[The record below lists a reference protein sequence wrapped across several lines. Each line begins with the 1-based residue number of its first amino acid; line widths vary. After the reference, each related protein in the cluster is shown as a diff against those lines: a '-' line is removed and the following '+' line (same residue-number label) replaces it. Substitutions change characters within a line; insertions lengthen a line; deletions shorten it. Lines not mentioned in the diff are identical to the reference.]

1 MKDQVVSNK
10 TDKLVWRERATMLY
24 NDGIDPS
31 EIPTLV
37 YNEYK
42 DDNVFK
48 AEHSA
53 KNTISRFLRE
63 TFPPKPKTFEESISE
78 RKTSIVTQEEKKRD
92 KKLLTKIAVT
102 DMIIESTLNAI
113 KARPLREIKPFTVNL
128 DKTYSEETIVLMISD
143 IQAGTYISSEASGG
157 LNEYNW
163 SILEKQ
169 FVQLYIGLE
178 EIVTRHKKVAPI
190 KSLHVHLIGDIVEGY
205 DIFKGQ
211 TRQIDTEITEQAIGV
226 KDLLCDFLQ
235 KALHLFDKIHV
246 VGVPGNHGRIG
257 TKGENLHYVSWD
269 YIVYK
274 WMESELK
281 NYPNITWQLSKSWW
295 QIDTIYGF
303 NFLLFHGDDIRSW
316 QGIPY
321 YGIDRAAKNYN
332 ELLELLGLKYNYL
345 EIGHFHVP
353 SELSGV
359 TTEKFI
365 NGCWPGGSLY
375 SMKGLVTANYPV
387 QKLFAVHPTQG
398 VTYRYPIKLTL
409 PKKKK

>member
-1 MKDQVVSNK
+1 MAKKKS
-10 TDKLVWRERATMLY
+10 KLAWRERAKQLY
-24 NDGIDPS
+24 TEGVDVNS
-31 EIPTLV
+31 IPNVV
-37 YNEYK
+37 YEEYK
-42 DDNVFK
+42 SDKIFK
-48 AEHSA
+48 GKESGM
-53 KNTISRFLRE
+53 NTISRYLKE
-63 TFPPKPKTFEESISE
+63 QFPPKPKTFEERIEDQKS
-78 RKTSIVTQEEKKRD
+78 SIVTREEKKRD

-102 DMIIESTLNAI
+102 DMIIDSTISAI
-113 KARPLREIKPFTVNL
+113 KARPLREIKPFEVNL
-128 DKTYSEETIVLMISD
+128 NRTYSEETIVLMISD

-163 SILEKQ
+163 NILEKQ
-169 FVQLYIGLE
+169 FDQLYIGLE
-178 EIVTRHKKVAPI
+178 EIVTRHKMVAPI

-211 TRQIDTEITEQAIGV
+211 TRQIDREITEQAIGV

-246 VGVPGNHGRIG
+246 VAVPGNHGRIG

-281 NYPNITWQLSKSWW
+281 NFKNITWQISKSWW
-295 QIDTIYGF
+295 QIDTIYGY
-303 NFLLFHGDDIRSW
+303 NFLMFHGDDIKSW

-321 YGIDRAAKNYN
+321 YGIDRAAKNYH

-409 PKKKK
+409 PKKRR

>member
-1 MKDQVVSNK
+1 MGKK
-10 TDKLVWRERATMLY
+10 LDKIPWRERAAQLYAEGVDVTM
-24 NDGIDPS
+24 
-31 EIPTLV
+31 IPNMV
-37 YNEYK
+37 YEEYK
-42 DDNVFK
+42 ECKIFK
-48 AEHSA
+48 SMNSA
-53 KNTISRFLRE
+53 MNTISRFLRE
-63 TFPPKPKTFEESISE
+63 TYPPKPKSFEERIEDQKS
-78 RKTSIVTQEEKKRD
+78 SIVTREEKKRD

-102 DMIIESTLNAI
+102 DMIIDATLNAI
-113 KARPLREIKPFTVNL
+113 RARPLREIKPFEVNL
-128 DKTYSEETIVLMISD
+128 DRTYSEETIVLMISD

-163 SILEKQ
+163 NILEKQ
-169 FVQLYIGLE
+169 FDQLYIGLE

-190 KSLHVHLIGDIVEGY
+190 KSLHIHLIGDIVEGY

-246 VGVPGNHGRIG
+246 VAVPGNHGRIG

-269 YIVYK
+269 YIVYR
-274 WMESELK
+274 WMQSELK
-281 NYPNITWQLSKSWW
+281 NFDNITWQITKSWW
-295 QIDTIYGF
+295 QIDTIYGY
-303 NFLLFHGDDIRSW
+303 NFLMFHGDDIKSW

-321 YGIDRAAKNYN
+321 YGIDRAAKNYH

-409 PKKKK
+409 PKKRK

>member
-1 MKDQVVSNK
+1 MDKK
-10 TDKLVWRERATMLY
+10 TDKLTWRERAKQLY
-24 NDGIDPS
+24 NEGVNVNK
-31 EIPTLV
+31 IPAMV
-37 YNEYK
+37 YEEYK
-42 DDNVFK
+42 SDKIFK
-48 AEHSA
+48 GKSSA
-53 KNTISRFLRE
+53 MNTILRYLNK
-63 TFPPKPKTFEESISE
+63 TFPSKPKSFEERIEDQKSA
-78 RKTSIVTQEEKKRD
+78 IVTKEEKKRD
-92 KKLLTKIAVT
+92 KALLTKVAVT
-102 DMIIESTLNAI
+102 DMIIDATVNAL
-113 KARPLREIKPFTVNL
+113 KARPLREIKPFTVHL
-128 DKTYSEETIVLMISD
+128 DRTYSEETIVLMISD

-163 SILEKQ
+163 GILEKQ
-169 FVQLYIGLE
+169 FDQLYVGLE

-190 KSLHVHLIGDIVEGY
+190 KSLHIHLIGDIVEGY

-211 TRQIDTEITEQAIGV
+211 TRQIDKEITEQAIGV

-235 KALHLFDKIHV
+235 KALHLFDNIHV
-246 VGVPGNHGRIG
+246 VAVPGNHGRIG

-274 WMESELK
+274 WMESELQ
-281 NYPNITWQLSKSWW
+281 NYNNITWQITKSWW
-295 QIDTIYGF
+295 QIDTIYGY
-303 NFLLFHGDDIRSW
+303 NFLMFHGDDIKSW

-321 YGIDRAAKNYN
+321 YGIDRAAKNYH
-332 ELLELLGLKYNYL
+332 ELLALLGLKYNYL

-398 VTYRYPIKLTL
+398 VTYRYPIKLTI
-409 PKKKK
+409 PKKRK

>member
-1 MKDQVVSNK
+1 MSENINLL
-10 TDKLVWRERATMLY
+10 TWRERAKQLY
-24 NDGIDPS
+24 NDGVDVAQIPDIIFS
-31 EIPTLV
+31 EFGK
-37 YNEYK
+37 N
-42 DDNVFK
+42 FK
-48 AEHSA
+48 AEDSA
-53 KNTISRFLRE
+53 KRTITRYLRE
-63 TFPPKPKTFEESISE
+63 EFPPAPKSFEEQVTD
-78 RKTSIVTQEEKKRD
+78 KKVDIVKRD
-92 KKLLTKIAVT
+92 EAKRDRALLTKVAVT
-102 DMIIESTLNAI
+102 DMIVDATLDAI
-113 KARPLREIKPFTVNL
+113 KARPYRDIKPFKVNL

-143 IQAGTYISSEASGG
+143 IQAGTYITTEASGG

-163 SILEKQ
+163 QILEQQ
-169 FVQLYIGLE
+169 FVQLFKGLE

-190 KSLHVHLIGDIVEGY
+190 KSLHIHLIGDIVEGY
-205 DIFKGQ
+205 DIFRGQ

-226 KDLLCDFLQ
+226 KNLLCEFLV
-235 KALHLFDKIHV
+235 KALYLFEEIHV
-246 VGVPGNHGRIG
+246 VAVPGNHGRIG
-257 TKGENLHYVSWD
+257 KKGENLHYVSWD

-281 NYPNITWQLSKSWW
+281 NYSNITWQINKSWW
-295 QIDTIYGF
+295 QIDTIYGY
-303 NFLLFHGDDIRSW
+303 NFLMFHGDDIKSW

-321 YGIDRAAKNYN
+321 YGIDRAAKNYH

-398 VTYRYPIKLTL
+398 VTYRYPIKLTI

>member
-1 MKDQVVSNK
+1 MAKK
-10 TDKLVWRERATMLY
+10 KYKLTWRERAKQLY
-24 NDGIDPS
+24 TEGIDVNS
-31 EIPTLV
+31 IPNVV
-37 YNEYK
+37 YEEYK
-42 DDNVFK
+42 SDKIFK
-48 AEHSA
+48 GKESGI
-53 KNTISRFLRE
+53 NTISRYLKE
-63 TFPPKPKTFEESISE
+63 QFPPKPKTFEERIEDQKSA
-78 RKTSIVTQEEKKRD
+78 IVTREEKKRD
-92 KKLLTKIAVT
+92 KALLTKVAVT
-102 DMIIESTLNAI
+102 DMIIDATVNAL
-113 KARPLREIKPFTVNL
+113 KARPLREIKPFEVNL
-128 DKTYSEETIVLMISD
+128 NRTYSEETIVLMISD

-163 SILEKQ
+163 NILEKQ
-169 FVQLYIGLE
+169 FDQLYIGLE
-178 EIVTRHKKVAPI
+178 EIVTRHKMVAPI

-211 TRQIDTEITEQAIGV
+211 TRQIDREITEQAIGV

-246 VGVPGNHGRIG
+246 VAVPGNHGRIG

-281 NYPNITWQLSKSWW
+281 NFENITWQISKSWW
-295 QIDTIYGF
+295 QIDTIYGY
-303 NFLLFHGDDIRSW
+303 NFLMFHGDDIKSW

-321 YGIDRAAKNYN
+321 YGIDRAAKNYH

-359 TTEKFI
+359 TTEKFV

-398 VTYRYPIKLTL
+398 VTYRYPIKLTI
-409 PKKKK
+409 PKKRK

>member
-1 MKDQVVSNK
+1 MAKKSKTLSWRDEARQLYENGVDVNKIPDFIYEKFSSN
-10 TDKLVWRERATMLY
+10 
-24 NDGIDPS
+24 
-31 EIPTLV
+31 
-37 YNEYK
+37 
-42 DDNVFK
+42 FK
-48 AEHSA
+48 ARASA
-53 KNTISRFLRE
+53 RKTILRFLRE
-63 TFPPKPKTFEESISE
+63 EFPPKPKSFEDLIVDKKSDIVKKAES
-78 RKTSIVTQEEKKRD
+78 KRD
-92 KKLLTKIAVT
+92 KALLTKVAVT
-102 DMIIESTLNAI
+102 DMIVESILDAI
-113 KARPLREIKPFTVNL
+113 KTRPLHDIKPFEVYL
-128 DKTYSEETIVLMISD
+128 DRTYSEETIVLMISD
-143 IQAGTYISSEASGG
+143 IQAGTYITSEASGG

-163 SILEKQ
+163 NILENQ
-169 FVQLYIGLE
+169 FEQLYIGLE

-211 TRQIDTEITEQAIGV
+211 TRQIDREITEQAIGV
-226 KDLLCDFLQ
+226 KDLFCDFLQ

-246 VGVPGNHGRIG
+246 VAVPGNHGRIG
-257 TKGENLHYVSWD
+257 TKGDNLHYVSWD

-281 NYPNITWQLSKSWW
+281 NYSNITWQISKSWW
-295 QIDTIYGF
+295 QIDSIYGY
-303 NFLLFHGDDIRSW
+303 NFLMFHGDDIKSW

-321 YGIDRAAKNYN
+321 YGIDRAAKNYH

-398 VTYRYPIKLTL
+398 VTYRYPIKLTI
-409 PKKKK
+409 PKKRK

>member
-1 MKDQVVSNK
+1 MDKR
-10 TDKLVWRERATMLY
+10 TDKLTWRDRAKMLFANGIERENIAEM
-24 NDGIDPS
+24 
-31 EIPTLV
+31 V
-37 YNEYK
+37 YDEFSKSFKSKSSSKRTILRYLNE
-42 DDNVFK
+42 
-48 AEHSA
+48 E
-53 KNTISRFLRE
+53 
-63 TFPPKPKTFEESISE
+63 FPPKPKSFEELVVDKKSD
-78 RKTSIVTQEEKKRD
+78 IVKKAESKRD
-92 KKLLTKIAVT
+92 KALLTKVAVT
-102 DMIIESTLNAI
+102 DMIVESTLNAI
-113 KARPLREIKPFTVNL
+113 RNRPLHDIKPFHVNL
-128 DKTYSEETIVLMISD
+128 DRTYSEETIVLMISD

-163 SILEKQ
+163 NILEKQ
-169 FVQLYIGLE
+169 FDQLYIGLE
-178 EIVTRHKKVAPI
+178 EIVTRHKRVAPI
-190 KSLHVHLIGDIVEGY
+190 NSLHVHLIGDIVEGY

-211 TRQIDTEITEQAIGV
+211 TRQIDREITEQAIGV

-246 VGVPGNHGRIG
+246 VAVPGNHGRIG

-281 NYPNITWQLSKSWW
+281 NYDNITWQISKSWW
-295 QIDTIYGF
+295 QIDTIYGY
-303 NFLLFHGDDIRSW
+303 NFLMFHGDDIKSW

-321 YGIDRAAKNYN
+321 YGIDRAAKNYR

-359 TTEKFI
+359 TTEKFV

>member
-1 MKDQVVSNK
+1 MAKKKS
-10 TDKLVWRERATMLY
+10 KLAWRERAKQLY
-24 NDGIDPS
+24 TEGVDVNS
-31 EIPTLV
+31 IPNVV
-37 YNEYK
+37 YEEYK
-42 DDNVFK
+42 SDKIFK
-48 AEHSA
+48 GKESGM
-53 KNTISRFLRE
+53 NTISRYLKE
-63 TFPPKPKTFEESISE
+63 QFPPKPKTFEERIEDQKSA
-78 RKTSIVTQEEKKRD
+78 IVTREEKKRD

-102 DMIIESTLNAI
+102 DMIIDSTVSAL
-113 KARPLREIKPFTVNL
+113 KARPLREIKPFEVNL
-128 DKTYSEETIVLMISD
+128 NRTYSEETIVLMISD

-163 SILEKQ
+163 NILEKQ
-169 FVQLYIGLE
+169 FDQLYIGLE
-178 EIVTRHKKVAPI
+178 EIVTRHKMVAPI

-211 TRQIDTEITEQAIGV
+211 TRQIDREITEQAIGV

-246 VGVPGNHGRIG
+246 VAVPGNHGRIG

-281 NYPNITWQLSKSWW
+281 NFKNITWQISKSWW
-295 QIDTIYGF
+295 QIDTIYGY
-303 NFLLFHGDDIRSW
+303 NFLMFHGDDIKSW

-321 YGIDRAAKNYN
+321 YGIDRAAKNYH

-359 TTEKFI
+359 TTEKFV

-409 PKKKK
+409 SKKRK

>member
-1 MKDQVVSNK
+1 MDKRTDQL
-10 TDKLVWRERATMLY
+10 TWRDRAKMLFANGIERENIAEM
-24 NDGIDPS
+24 
-31 EIPTLV
+31 V
-37 YNEYK
+37 YDEFSKSFKSKASSKRTVLRYLNE
-42 DDNVFK
+42 
-48 AEHSA
+48 E
-53 KNTISRFLRE
+53 
-63 TFPPKPKTFEESISE
+63 FPPKPKSFEELVLDKKSD
-78 RKTSIVTQEEKKRD
+78 IVKKAESKRD
-92 KKLLTKIAVT
+92 KALLTKVAVT
-102 DMIIESTLNAI
+102 DMIVESTLDAI
-113 KARPLREIKPFTVNL
+113 RNRPLHDIKPFQVNL
-128 DKTYSEETIVLMISD
+128 DRTYSEETIVLMISD

-163 SILEKQ
+163 NILEKQ
-169 FVQLYIGLE
+169 FDQLYIGLE
-178 EIVTRHKKVAPI
+178 EIVTRHKRVAPI
-190 KSLHVHLIGDIVEGY
+190 NSLHVHLIGDIVEGY

-211 TRQIDTEITEQAIGV
+211 TRQIDREITEQAIGV

-246 VGVPGNHGRIG
+246 VAVPGNHGRIG

-281 NYPNITWQLSKSWW
+281 NYANITWQISKSWW
-295 QIDTIYGF
+295 QIDTIYGY
-303 NFLLFHGDDIRSW
+303 NFLMFHGDDIKSW

-321 YGIDRAAKNYN
+321 YGIDRAAKNYH

-359 TTEKFI
+359 TTEKFV

>member
-1 MKDQVVSNK
+1 MAKKKS
-10 TDKLVWRERATMLY
+10 KLAWRERAKQLY
-24 NDGIDPS
+24 AEGVDVNA
-31 EIPTLV
+31 IPDVV
-37 YNEYK
+37 YEEYK
-42 DDNVFK
+42 SDKVFK
-48 AEHSA
+48 GKTSA

-63 TFPPKPKTFEESISE
+63 TYPPKPKTFEERIEAQKS
-78 RKTSIVTQEEKKRD
+78 SIVTREEKKRD

-102 DMIIESTLNAI
+102 DMIIDATLDAL
-113 KARPLREIKPFTVNL
+113 KARPLREIKPFEVNL
-128 DKTYSEETIVLMISD
+128 DRTYSEETIVLMISD

-169 FVQLYIGLE
+169 FDQLYIGLE
-178 EIVTRHKKVAPI
+178 EIVTRHKRVAPI

-246 VGVPGNHGRIG
+246 VAVPGNHGRIG

-274 WMESELK
+274 WMQSELK
-281 NYPNITWQLSKSWW
+281 NFDSITWQITKSWW
-295 QIDTIYGF
+295 QIDTIYGY
-303 NFLLFHGDDIRSW
+303 NFLMFHGDDIKSW

-321 YGIDRAAKNYN
+321 YGIDRAAKNYH

-409 PKKKK
+409 PKKRK